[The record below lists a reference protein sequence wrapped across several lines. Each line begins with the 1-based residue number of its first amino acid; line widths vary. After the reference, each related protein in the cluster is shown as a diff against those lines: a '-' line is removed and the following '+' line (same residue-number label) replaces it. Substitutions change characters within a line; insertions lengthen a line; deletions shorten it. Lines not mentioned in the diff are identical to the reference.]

1 MAAVFWYA
9 CVQLRHGHGLWRT
22 AVAKRTDRLLR
33 LSHKLILSGILVTI
47 VVVVSFGLCF
57 HFRDALWGKAVWCYS
72 IGSSPEK
79 MSEMVKSWG
88 AWGPLFYIL
97 FQATQV
103 LVAPLPGETT
113 GGFVSGFLFG
123 PWLGLLYSLSGLLL
137 GSVVA
142 FFLGRWLGN
151 PLVAKL
157 VPADVLTRFRDIAE
171 QRGALVAL
179 IIFALPYFPKDY
191 FCLILGMSGMSLKVF
206 SAVILVG
213 RFPSTFLF
221 TLQGARLYEGDYVT
235 TLVILAIVLA
245 CAIFFFIQ
253 REKIYD
259 FLLRLSKPS
268 RKGR

>member
-1 MAAVFWYA
+1 MAA
-9 CVQLRHGHGLWRT
+9 
-22 AVAKRTDRLLR
+22 
-33 LSHKLILSGILVTI
+33 
-47 VVVVSFGLCF
+47 FGVCF
-57 HFRDALWGKAVWCYS
+57 HFRDFLWGKAVWCYS

-79 MSEMVKSWG
+79 MSELVKSWG

-103 LVAPLPGETT
+103 LIAPLPGETT

-137 GSVVA
+137 GSIVA
-142 FFLGRWLGN
+142 FLLGRWLGT

-157 VPADVLTRFRDIAE
+157 VPADVLTRFRAIAE
-171 QRGALVAL
+171 HRGALVAL

-206 SAVILVG
+206 SAVILAG
-213 RFPSTFLF
+213 RLPSTFLF

-235 TLVILAIVLA
+235 TLVLLGIVLA
-245 CAIFFFIQ
+245 FAIFFFLQ
-253 REKIYD
+253 RERLYD
-259 FLLRLSKPS
+259 FLVRISRSKN
-268 RKGR
+268 KDQ

>member
-1 MAAVFWYA
+1 MMAA
-9 CVQLRHGHGLWRT
+9 
-22 AVAKRTDRLLR
+22 
-33 LSHKLILSGILVTI
+33 
-47 VVVVSFGLCF
+47 FGLCF
-57 HFRDALWGKAVWCYS
+57 FCRDFLWGKALWCYS

-79 MSEMVKSWG
+79 LSELVKSWG

-137 GSVVA
+137 GSIVA
-142 FFLGRWLGN
+142 FLLGRWLGA
-151 PLVAKL
+151 PLVARW
-157 VPADVLTRFRDIAE
+157 VPPDVLTRFRAIAE
-171 QRGALVAL
+171 HRGALVAL

-191 FCLILGMSGMSLKVF
+191 FCVILGMSGMSIKVF

-235 TLVILAIVLA
+235 TLVLLGIVLT
-245 CAIFFFIQ
+245 CAILFFMQ
-253 REKIYD
+253 RGRLYN
-259 FLLRLSKPS
+259 FLVRISRPKSKDQ
-268 RKGR
+268 